1 MNKQDNQIKFLLT
14 ENQAN
19 FYKFMLLL
27 RRYFLRNLNTNEYL
41 NFTENITIINPL
53 LDIERD
59 IIKIL
64 TDHVLINNFMLLWE
78 TNFIY
83 YHKID
88 TRTESAK
95 RDKTRYKKY
104 KQGAN

>member
-27 RRYFLRNLNTNEYL
+27 RRYFLKNLNTNEYL

-59 IIKIL
+59 IIEII
-64 TDHVLINNFMLLWE
+64 TDHVLINNFMLLWD

-95 RDKTRYKKY
+95 RDKIRYKKY
-104 KQGAN
+104 KQGAR